1 MIKINEGG
9 IGIEGSK
16 ITIMAEFTHLCNV
29 LLHDKSDDGEPMF
42 TAEDFDLC
50 VKTAKLTREEF
61 AEEFMKSREKATPEQ
76 FLAALL
82 S

>member
-1 MIKINEGG
+1 MIKINEDE

-16 ITIMAEFTHLCNV
+16 VIIMAEFTHLCNV
-29 LLHDKSDDGEPMF
+29 LLHEKSDDGEPMF

-61 AEEFMKSREKATPEQ
+61 AEEFMKSMEETTPEQ